1 MRPEKAFI
9 IEDIQL
15 RFQAS
20 PFVFIADYSGLK
32 VAEFAKLR
40 DRLVETG
47 ARCQV
52 VKNSFLRR
60 AVQSVGLPEELVSQL
75 AGQTAIVTG
84 DKDVCAAA
92 KVVKKFSTEF
102 KKFGVKI
109 GVLDSKVLSKGDI
122 DALADMPPKDVL
134 QAQLLGLLQTPA
146 TSLVRLLNEPG
157 SMLARALQAVIDKAP
172 AAEVPAP
179 AAEAPAAESPAPAVE
194 APAVEVP
201 APAADASVAE
211 APASA

>member
-9 IEDIQL
+9 IEDLQQ

-40 DRLVETG
+40 DRLVEAG

-60 AVQSVGLPEELVSQL
+60 ATTAVGLPDVADHF

-92 KVVKKFSTEF
+92 KVVKKFTAEF
-102 KKFGVKI
+102 KKFSVKV
-109 GVLDSKVLSKGDI
+109 GVLDNKVLNKKDI
-122 DALADMPPKDVL
+122 DTLADMPPKESL

-157 SMLARALQAVIDKAP
+157 SMLARALQASIEKQEKA
-172 AAEVPAP
+172 AA
-179 AAEAPAAESPAPAVE
+179 
-194 APAVEVP
+194 
-201 APAADASVAE
+201 
-211 APASA
+211 